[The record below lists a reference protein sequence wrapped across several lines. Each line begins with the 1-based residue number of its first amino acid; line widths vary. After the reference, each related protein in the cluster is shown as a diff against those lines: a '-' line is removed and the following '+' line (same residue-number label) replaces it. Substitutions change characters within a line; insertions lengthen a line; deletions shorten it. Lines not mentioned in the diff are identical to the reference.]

1 MKRNQFKVRFGVA
14 VTAIIASLAI
24 SAGAQ
29 AVRPPEPGNSNGR
42 ALGVKH
48 THARKV
54 AKLAT
59 GGRPDLSGVHVRS
72 AAETRTE

>member
-1 MKRNQFKVRFGVA
+1 MKRNQFRVRFGVA

-29 AVRPPEPGNSNGR
+29 AVRPPEPGSSKGR

-48 THARKV
+48 VRTRKV
-54 AKLAT
+54 AKLTT

-72 AAETRTE
+72 AGEARTE